1 VRVRVLDVKLLRD
14 LLGMRGQALAIA
26 VVIVGGVTT
35 YVAATSVADSLEGT
49 LASYYRDYRYA
60 DGFAS
65 VRRAPEMVSDRLR
78 EIPGIADVDTRVVA
92 AVNLELPGFDE
103 PVTGTII
110 SIPDGRQPLLDRL
123 FVREGR
129 LPGRG
134 EEDEVVLDVAFADA
148 HGFHPGAEI
157 GAVIKGRRRTL
168 RVVGVAM
175 APSLLM
181 HVQPGTLFPDPQHY
195 GALWMNRPALGAAY
209 DMQGAFNDLLF
220 TLAPGATLED
230 VAQRVELVLGR
241 YGGIQAHGRGEEP
254 SHSLITQEFQQL
266 RAIATILPAI
276 FLGVAA
282 FLLNIVVTRLV
293 ALQREQIAVLK
304 AFGYRDLEVGL
315 HYVKL
320 VLVIALSGMVAGT
333 LLGIWAGRALGGVYL
348 QYYRFPYLDYVLR
361 PRVVVV
367 AVLVTTVASVAGV
380 VRSVGRAVRVPPAE
394 AMRPAA
400 PATFRRSFIE
410 RYGITRILGQ
420 PTRIILRNIERRP
433 LRALLSVVGIASACA
448 ILVAGLFWNDTFNYI
463 VRAEYEVA
471 IRGDVTLSFVEPTQ
485 LSALHE
491 LDALPGVE
499 YAEPFRSIP
508 VRISHGH
515 RWRDTSVE
523 GIPSGAYLRRVLD
536 TRLRPIPI
544 PDEGILLSRRLAELL
559 SVVPGDEVSVELQE
573 GSRRTRRVVVA
584 GMAEQYLGM
593 GAYMSLAAAN
603 RLAGRGDVA
612 SGAYLMVGR
621 QNTGAVIAALR
632 ERPRVAG
639 AMSQERAI
647 ASFMETTARTM
658 LLFTFILSLFAG
670 VIAFGVVYNSVRIA
684 LSERD
689 RELASMRVLGFRR
702 GEIAYILLGE
712 MALLVLLA
720 IPVGF
725 VIGALL
731 SKATVA
737 ALQSDMF
744 HFPVILTR
752 KTFGSAAAVVLGAA
766 VVSALLVRRQLD
778 RLDLIG
784 VLKTRE

>member
-1 VRVRVLDVKLLRD
+1 MRVRVLDVKLLRD

-65 VRRAPEMVSDRLR
+65 VRRAPEIVLDRLR
-78 EIPGIADVDTRVVA
+78 EIPGIAEIDTRVVA
-92 AVNLELPGFDE
+92 AVNLELPGFGE

-129 LPGRG
+129 FPGRG
-134 EEDEVVLDVAFADA
+134 EEDAVLLDAAFADA

-175 APSLLM
+175 SPSLLM
-181 HVQPGTLFPDPQHY
+181 HVQPGTLFPDPLHY
-195 GALWMNRPALGAAY
+195 GALWMNRPALAAAY

-241 YGGIQAHGRGEEP
+241 YGGIQAHGRSEEA
-254 SHSLITQEFQQL
+254 SHALITQEFQQL

-320 VLVIALSGMVAGT
+320 VLIIALSGMVAGT
-333 LLGIWAGRALGGVYL
+333 LFGIWAGRALGGVYL
-348 QYYRFPYLDYVLR
+348 QYYRFPYLDFVLH

-367 AVLVTTVASVAGV
+367 AALVTTVASVVGV

-410 RYGITRILGQ
+410 RYGIMRILSQ

-471 IRGDVTLSFVEPTQ
+471 IRGDITLSFVEPTQ

-508 VRISHGH
+508 VRVSHGH
-515 RWRDTSVE
+515 RWRNTSVE

-593 GAYMSLAAAN
+593 GAYMTLASAN

-612 SGAYLMVGR
+612 SGAYLMVDR
-621 QNTGAVIAALR
+621 QNTSSVITALR

-647 ASFMETTARTM
+647 ASFMETSARTM

-731 SKATVA
+731 SNATVA

-766 VVSALLVRRQLD
+766 LVSALLVRRRLD